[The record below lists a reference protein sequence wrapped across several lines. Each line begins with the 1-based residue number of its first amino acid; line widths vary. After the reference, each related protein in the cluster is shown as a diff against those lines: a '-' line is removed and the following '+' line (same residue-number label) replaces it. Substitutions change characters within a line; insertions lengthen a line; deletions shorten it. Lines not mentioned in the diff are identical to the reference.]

1 MKLNTKRTVLIGLAF
16 ASILCFWQ
24 FYDQVIPYIFKYTF
38 GRDEEA
44 TGIFMSLDNVLG
56 VLLLPL
62 FGSLSDRTHS
72 RLGKRTPYILYGTI
86 GAVALFC
93 ALAYFQNVVN
103 FWGFIITLM
112 VLLVV
117 MSVYRSPAV
126 SYMPDVTEKPLRSK
140 GNAIINL
147 VGYIGGIF
155 AMVVIMLLLK
165 KEKTASGEEVF
176 VKGQSFVPAFLIIAA
191 FMLVTVLVMVF
202 TVNENKVLK
211 ETNIKDDEEPNAD
224 RGKKIPKPVFKSL
237 VFILISVFLWFMAYN
252 AVTSA
257 FSRYCEEVWKVDLS
271 KSSGYLL
278 VATVAAIVSFVPL
291 GIISSKIGRK
301 KAVLMGIAVMTV
313 FYAIA
318 IFIKQETPLMYIVFA
333 FVGIGWASI
342 NVNSFPMAVEMCSG
356 ADVGKY
362 TGYYYTFSMAA
373 QVITPILS
381 GVLIKRTSLGYEIL
395 FPYAVLFSALSFV
408 TMCFVRHGD
417 SKPDSKTAI
426 AEQFAGDN

>member
-1 MKLNTKRTVLIGLAF
+1 MKLNYKRTTLIGLAF

-24 FYDQVIPYIFKYTF
+24 FYDQVIPYVLKYIFNL
-38 GRDEEA
+38 DEEA
-44 TGIFMSLDNVLG
+44 TGIFMSMDNILA
-56 VLLLPL
+56 VLLLPV
-62 FGSLSDRTHS
+62 FGMLSDKTS
-72 RLGKRTPYILYGTI
+72 SKLGKRTPYILYGTVV
-86 GAVALFC
+86 AVALFC
-93 ALAYFQNVVN
+93 VLSYFQDTVN

-117 MSVYRSPAV
+117 MSVYRAPAV
-126 SYMPDVTEKPLRSK
+126 SYMPDVTPKPLRSK
-140 GNAIINL
+140 GNAVINL

-155 AMVVIMLLLK
+155 AMIVIMLLLK
-165 KEKTASGEEVF
+165 KEETNGEKVFTAD
-176 VKGQSFVPAFLIIAA
+176 QSFVPAYLIIAG
-191 FMLVTVLVMVF
+191 FMLITVLIMVF
-202 TVNENKVLK
+202 ALNENKIVK
-211 ETNIKDDEEPNAD
+211 EANIKDEEEANENE
-224 RGKKIPKPVFKSL
+224 GKKMSKDVFKSL
-237 VFILISVFLWFMAYN
+237 IFILLSVFLWFTAYN

-278 VATVAAIVSFVPL
+278 VATAAAIAAFVPL
-291 GIISSKIGRK
+291 GLLSSRVGRK
-301 KAVLMGIAVMTV
+301 KAVLFGIVLVTACYGAAM
-313 FYAIA
+313 
-318 IFIKQETPLMYIVFA
+318 FIKQETPLMYAVFGL
-333 FVGIGWASI
+333 VGIGWASI
-342 NVNSFPMAVEMCSG
+342 NVNSFPMAVEMCKG

-381 GVLIKRTSLGYEIL
+381 GVLIKRLPWGYNIL
-395 FPYAVLFSALSFV
+395 FPYAVIFSALSFV